1 MALVLAC
8 QTSIQR
14 KLNIPIDT
22 LANNV
27 QDVHEI
33 MVTGLA
39 LPLAMADSD
48 TELPVHRD
56 LPIDS

>member
-33 MVTGLA
+33 MDFLKMRACIKGSTCSNL
-39 LPLAMADSD
+39 
-48 TELPVHRD
+48 
-56 LPIDS
+56 